1 MQLCIRVVNSHI
13 MAKFQWQ
20 LFLHF
25 KGFGTILWIEL
36 EKCSVCANISKA
48 KAANRAYTGKTF
60 SSNYFLCNIG
70 YLILLR
76 QYFVSA
82 YEDHL

>member
-36 EKCSVCANISKA
+36 EKCSVCANIA
-48 KAANRAYTGKTF
+48 KPKQQTEPTQERPLAQTI
-60 SSNYFLCNIG
+60 SSV
-70 YLILLR
+70 IL
-76 QYFVSA
+76 A
-82 YEDHL
+82 T